1 VTPLLQTLLCLQE
14 DKYEIGGGEHFDT
27 LTDLVEYYKEN
38 PMVETTGSV
47 VTLKAVS
54 GHHATIMYWT

>member
-1 VTPLLQTLLCLQE
+1 MLQE

-54 GHHATIMYWT
+54 GRLLGFWAGEQHWR

>member
-1 VTPLLQTLLCLQE
+1 MKISTLISFDTFCLQE

-47 VTLKAVS
+47 VTLKTVS
-54 GHHATIMYWT
+54 DHVGGSE